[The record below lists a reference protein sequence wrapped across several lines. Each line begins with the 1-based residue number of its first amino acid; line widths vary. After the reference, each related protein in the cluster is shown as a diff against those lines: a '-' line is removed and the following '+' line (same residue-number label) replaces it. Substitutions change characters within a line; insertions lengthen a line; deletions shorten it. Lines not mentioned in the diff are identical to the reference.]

1 MAKKRKRDAAS
12 RKQDTEGRLTFRIDP
27 VLKKT
32 LETLAAAEGRS
43 LSNYVHWILERH
55 AGGRGA

>member
-12 RKQDTEGRLTFRIDP
+12 RKRDTEGRLTFRIDP

-32 LETLAAAEGRS
+32 LETHAA
-43 LSNYVHWILERH
+43 
-55 AGGRGA
+55 GRGPFLVQLHSLDL